1 MATTKNEIIR
11 RPVNATNSRPNQ
23 NLTKE
28 HPDPEITQ
36 GKKIEGHNQ
45 DVKIYFFTKIH
56 MRLQWSPFSLP
67 YLII

>member
-36 GKKIEGHNQ
+36 EKKIEGHNQ

-56 MRLQWSPFSLP
+56 MRLQWSPFSLL